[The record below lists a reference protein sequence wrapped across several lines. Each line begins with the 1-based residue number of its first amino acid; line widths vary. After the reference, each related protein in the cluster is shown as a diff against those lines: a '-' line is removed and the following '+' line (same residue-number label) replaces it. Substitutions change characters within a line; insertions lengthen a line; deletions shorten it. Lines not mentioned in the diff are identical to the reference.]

1 MILRCHFMLKYVFF
15 VSLSRFFCLAFGDN
29 YVKVIEATPILSVTK
44 MFASESSIRQFKVYA
59 NIH

>member
-1 MILRCHFMLKYVFF
+1 MLKYVFF